1 MGKAEEGLNFICLY
15 SGLCKCSNW
24 LGGFSVRKKRRKKSL
39 PKDPKRVQSLGRFCR
54 LDTGQVGMEKQVYA
68 LE

>member
-1 MGKAEEGLNFICLY
+1 MQQLARWVLSSE
-15 SGLCKCSNW
+15 
-24 LGGFSVRKKRRKKSL
+24 KRRKKSL